1 MKIDF
6 MISSLSGGGAEN
18 VLVTIANELCRRK
31 NEVSIISLEKRPQF
45 YTVDNGV
52 RLHKIN
58 NTEYNKIKEIYCDF
72 KFIRKFIKKSESE
85 YVISFMS
92 RCNLLVLLANIGI
105 NKKVIVCDRNNP
117 LKEHSR
123 TVFRL
128 SCLIYKLASVVV
140 VQTNQ
145 IREMYPS
152 SLQKKIEVI
161 ENPLNSKKL
170 KEQTAGKQIERENR
184 VVSIGRLEKQKDF
197 ETLIEA
203 FYKARKSIVLNWK
216 LSVFGIGNDEKQLQN
231 IIDKNK
237 ANGYIELCGATK
249 KPFEELK
256 KSKVFVLSSFYE
268 GFPNVLCEAM
278 LAGDV
283 CISSDCVSGPKELI
297 ENEVNGFLFPVQ
309 DVDALAK
316 LLQEVCNNA
325 DYYLNR
331 CGKNAIESVR
341 RLELDA
347 IVDKWEKLL
356 LSI

>member
-1 MKIDF
+1 MNVDF
-6 MISSLSGGGAEN
+6 LISSLSGGGAEN
-18 VLVTIANELCRRK
+18 VLVTIANELFCRK
-31 NEVSIISLEKRPQF
+31 NKVAIVSLEKRPQF
-45 YTVDNGV
+45 YTVDDGV
-52 RLHKIN
+52 RLYKAN
-58 NTEYNKIKEIYCDF
+58 NTKYNIIKETYCDF
-72 KFIRKFIKKSESE
+72 KFIRNYLHKSDSE

-117 LKEHSR
+117 LKEHSLA
-123 TVFRL
+123 VFRI
-128 SCLIYKLASVVV
+128 SCFVYKLASAVV

-145 IREMYPS
+145 IKEMYPA
-152 SLQKKIEVI
+152 SLQRKINVI

-203 FYKARKSIVLNWK
+203 FCRIKKNIDEKWK
-216 LSVFGIGNDEKQLQN
+216 LSIFGVGNEKKHLQEIIDEK
-231 IIDKNK
+231 K
-237 ANGYIELCGATK
+237 ANDYIEFCGATK
-249 KPFEELK
+249 KPFEELE

-278 LAGDV
+278 LAGDI
-283 CISSDCVSGPKELI
+283 CISSNCVSGPKELI
-297 ENEVNGFLFPVQ
+297 ENGVNGFLFPVQ
-309 DVDALAK
+309 NVDALTK

-325 DYYLNR
+325 EKYLNT
-331 CGKNAIESVR
+331 CGYNAIESVR
-341 RLELDA
+341 RLELEE
-347 IVDKWEKLL
+347 IVNKWEKLL

>member
-1 MKIDF
+1 MNVDLL
-6 MISSLSGGGAEN
+6 ISSLSGGGAEN

-45 YTVDNGV
+45 YVVADGV
-52 RLHKIN
+52 SLHKID
-58 NTEYNKIKEIYCDF
+58 NTEYNKVKETYCDF
-72 KFIRKFIKKSESE
+72 NFIRKHLKKSKSE
-85 YVISFMS
+85 YAVSFMS

-117 LKEHSR
+117 LKEHPR
-123 TVFRL
+123 IVFKL
-128 SCLIYKLASVVV
+128 SCLIYKLASAIV

-145 IREMYPS
+145 IRSMYPT
-152 SLQKKIEVI
+152 SLQKKIVVI
-161 ENPLNSKKL
+161 ENPLDSKKL
-170 KEQTAGKQIERENR
+170 KEQAAEKHISRKNR
-184 VVSIGRLEKQKDF
+184 VASIGRLEKQKDF
-197 ETLIEA
+197 ETLVEA
-203 FYKARKSIVLNWK
+203 FYRAKKNINSKWK
-216 LSVFGIGNDEKQLQN
+216 LSIFGIGNEKNRLQKIIDEKN
-231 IIDKNK
+231 
-237 ANGYIELCGATK
+237 ANGYIELCGVTN
-249 KPFEELK
+249 KPFKELME
-256 KSKVFVLSSFYE
+256 SKIFVLSSFYE

-309 DVDALAK
+309 DVEALTK

-325 DYYLNR
+325 DNYLKS
-331 CGKNAIESVR
+331 CGKNASESVR
-341 RLELDA
+341 RLELDS